1 MPSIQ
6 MTGWPMVSVRFK
18 RHASDQDVQQ
28 WLSELSAYL
37 DKRQPFSMVIEAKPE
52 SRFSPEAR
60 KNFGLWFKEN
70 RVLLGRYCCGVA
82 RIVGSATEGERMVS
96 ENMKKAMPF
105 PMVAMADCNEARKW
119 AESVQDEK
127 TIMI

>member
-1 MPSIQ
+1 MSSIQ

-28 WLSELSAYL
+28 WLNELSAYL
-37 DKRQPFSMVIEAKPE
+37 DKRQPFSMVIEANPE

-60 KNFGLWFKEN
+60 RDFGLWFKEN
-70 RVLLGRYCCGVA
+70 RVLLGSYCCGVA
-82 RIVGSATEGERMVS
+82 RVVSSAREGDRVVS

-105 PMVAMADCNEARKW
+105 PMVAMTSSDEARKW
-119 AESVQDEK
+119 AESVRDEK
-127 TIMI
+127 MSII